1 MSGERVFYFFVC
13 LFEKG
18 SCCVYTRLAGTLPA
32 SASWCWDHTQVPLQ
46 LAQDT
51 EFYGTD
57 TLIP

>member
-1 MSGERVFYFFVC
+1 MSGAKVFYFFVC

-18 SCCVYTRLAGTLPA
+18 SCVYTRLAGTLPA